1 MTSSGAASHP
11 SLSETGTRDDPNGAN
26 AAIAQPLVETLAH
39 RFYHFSQQLLFQ
51 LGR

>member
-1 MTSSGAASHP
+1 MTILTALTQRSRVERLMSAAS
-11 SLSETGTRDDPNGAN
+11 RKK
-26 AAIAQPLVETLAH
+26 LAH